1 MKNQAVLIEL
11 FESILKDVLSVNT
24 LTTEDKQ
31 AKMSAIIKLE
41 TIITLL
47 KGAC

>member
-1 MKNQAVLIEL
+1 MKNQAMLIEL
-11 FESILKDVLSVNT
+11 FESILKDVMSVNT
-24 LTTEDKQ
+24 IATEDKQ